1 MPETTA
7 PIGLSLGSNLG
18 DPPANLAAAL
28 ARLAARGQVRIE
40 AVSAV
45 YRTKP
50 WGPIVQADFANL
62 CATGLT
68 DLAPLDLLDE
78 VKAVEA
84 ELGRIPGRRW
94 GPRLVDI
101 DIVFHGDVRL
111 DTPRL
116 TLPHREATRRAFV
129 MVPLADIAPD
139 RVLAGRRVAAWAA
152 ALPAADVAVWHGSGP
167 SEPASAKS
175 TLPTCSNGKNIE

>member
-1 MPETTA
+1 M
-7 PIGLSLGSNLG
+7 
-18 DPPANLAAAL
+18 
-28 ARLAARGQVRIE
+28 
-40 AVSAV
+40 SAV

-50 WGPIVQADFANL
+50 WGPVVQADFANL

-68 DLAPLDLLDE
+68 ELAPLDLLDE
-78 VKAVEA
+78 VKAVEV

-101 DIVFHGDVRL
+101 DILFYGDMGL

-129 MVPLADIAPD
+129 MIPLAEIAPD
-139 RVLAGRRVAAWAA
+139 LVLAGRRVAAWAA
-152 ALPAADVAVWHGSGP
+152 ALSPADVAVWRGP
-167 SEPASAKS
+167 GAWDRA
-175 TLPTCSNGKNIE
+175 